1 MSDEDTRESD
11 TSNASHAEPPTL
23 PDPPEPTLTRV
34 FTMDIDVSKPIE
46 VGETGR
52 GNRRIIPI
60 VGGTVSGRIEGRV
73 LDSGADFQLYR
84 ETGPTDIVARYALET
99 TEGDRIYVKNRG
111 MRVYNPEPDA
121 ISRDGELIEQEAG
134 YFATTPA
141 FEVAADHLQWL
152 EEHVFVMTGA
162 RHSNGVHVG
171 IFRVD

>member
-1 MSDEDTRESD
+1 MPEDDTLDADSSDATQSKPAD
-11 TSNASHAEPPTL
+11 PPA
-23 PDPPEPTLTRV
+23 PPEPTLTRV
-34 FTMDIDVSKPIE
+34 FTIDVDVSKPIE

-99 TEGDRIYVKNRG
+99 AEGDRIYVKNRG
-111 MRVYNPEPDA
+111 MRVYNPESDA
-121 ISRDGELIEQEAG
+121 DSHDGELAKQDAG
-134 YFATTPA
+134 YFATTPS

-152 EEHVFVMTGA
+152 EERVFVVTGV
-162 RHSNGVHVG
+162 RHSGGVHLGVH
-171 IFRVD
+171 RVD